1 MNADSNAVRVIAMH
15 RETNQTNPSV
25 PTVVALRGEQKTPK
39 NAKLKARKKRRLS
52 IARQPS

>member
-1 MNADSNAVRVIAMH
+1 MNADSNAARVIAMH